1 MTKVKNCPDFYNSSV
16 VNISVTEVFD
26 STVPSK
32 ILFLILFIVKNFEEK
47 DIEFLKEQLDKNS
60 HNKCTFQTSL
70 PQKTSPLSRKASM
83 PKYSYDEMSMPKC
96 LLQKF
101 QVLK

>member
-47 DIEFLKEQLDKNS
+47 DIEFLKE
-60 HNKCTFQTSL
+60 
-70 PQKTSPLSRKASM
+70 
-83 PKYSYDEMSMPKC
+83 
-96 LLQKF
+96 
-101 QVLK
+101 